1 MHIPAVTFEI
11 VTGLSKI
18 KKKKVQQLKTIRMY
32 SSRWTQARA
41 LYQACLPLKWTVLE
55 KLNLALFNIV
65 FGVAFTM
72 NQ

>member
-18 KKKKVQQLKTIRMY
+18 KKKKSAATENCMY

-41 LYQACLPLKWTVLE
+41 RYQACLPQKWTVLE